1 MLSASLILLFLVAW
15 EFHLQLW
22 LGRAVRIRARRSG
35 WIVIEV
41 RRRVSM
47 LRLPQHVS
55 EFPVPR
61 EERIRVH
68 RLLGIV
74 LWHKEMSVALP
85 NTACEHLAEIAPQ
98 DFDRQFPIW
107 LRLADSPGRIPQA

>member
-1 MLSASLILLFLVAW
+1 MLAAVLILLLLVAW
-15 EFHLQLW
+15 ELRLQIW
-22 LGRAVRIRARRSG
+22 VGRAACIRARRSG

-47 LRLPQHVS
+47 LRLPRHVS

-61 EERIRVH
+61 EERILVH

-74 LWHKEMSVALP
+74 LWHEEMSVALP
-85 NTACEHLAEIAPQ
+85 NSACEHLAEIAPQ
-98 DFDRQFPIW
+98 DFDRDFPVW
-107 LRLADSPGRIPQA
+107 LRLANSPG

>member
-1 MLSASLILLFLVAW
+1 MLAASLILLLLVAW
-15 EFHLQLW
+15 ELRVQIW
-22 LGRAVRIRARRSG
+22 LGRTVCIRVRRTG

-47 LRLPQHVS
+47 LRLPDHVS

-61 EERIRVH
+61 EERILVY

-74 LWHKEMSVALP
+74 LWHEEMSVALP

-98 DFDRQFPIW
+98 DFDRQFPTW
-107 LRLADSPGRIPQA
+107 LRLAGGPG

>member
-1 MLSASLILLFLVAW
+1 MFTALLIFLLLAAW
-15 EFHLQLW
+15 ELRLQILV
-22 LGRAVRIRARRSG
+22 GRAACIRARRSG
-35 WIVIEV
+35 WVVIEV

-47 LRLPQHVS
+47 LRLPLHVS

-74 LWHKEMSVALP
+74 LWHEEMSVALP
-85 NTACEHLAEIAPQ
+85 VTACEHLAEITPQ
-98 DFDRQFPIW
+98 DFDRQFPAW
-107 LRLADSPGRIPQA
+107 LRLANGAG

>member
-1 MLSASLILLFLVAW
+1 MLAASLILLLLVAW
-15 EFHLQLW
+15 ELRVQIW
-22 LGRAVRIRARRSG
+22 LGRTMRIRVRRIG
-35 WIVIEV
+35 WIVVEV

-47 LRLPQHVS
+47 LRLPDHVS

-61 EERIRVH
+61 EERILVH

-74 LWHKEMSVALP
+74 LWHEEMSVALP
-85 NTACEHLAEIAPQ
+85 DTACEHLAEIAPQ

-107 LRLADSPGRIPQA
+107 LRLAGGPG